1 MIQGQASIQSL
12 LGGLLKN
19 RQLVASM
26 RRVMVMS
33 LWEQVVGNLVA
44 QKSWPEKVT
53 DGVLTVGVTSHA
65 WAAELALLKPQII
78 TRYRQLL
85 GRSAL
90 KDVEF
95 RVGRRKAAHTDET
108 RHLVVLHPQPEERPT
123 PGPVPSNL
131 FAGVSNPEVRDLLGP
146 VFARLRAE
154 REWKREHGWARCGAC
169 QRIYH
174 GAACPHCGGTHPEA
188 A

>member
-1 MIQGQASIQSL
+1 MLHGQSSIQTL

-33 LWEQVVGNLVA
+33 LWEQVVGTPVA

-53 DGVLTVGVTSHA
+53 DGVLTIGVNSHA
-65 WAAELALLKPQII
+65 WAAELETLKPQILA
-78 TRYRQLL
+78 RYRQLL

-95 RVGRRKAAHTDET
+95 RIGRRKASRINAADPPI
-108 RHLVVLHPQPEERPT
+108 VLHPL
-123 PGPVPSNL
+123 PGEQLAPQPVPGNL
-131 FAGVSNPEVRDLLGP
+131 FSGISNPEVRDLLAP
-146 VFARLRAE
+146 VFARLRAQ
-154 REWKREHGWARCGAC
+154 REWKQEHGWARCAAC

-174 GAACPHCGGTHPEA
+174 GLTCPHCGSSPDA

>member
-1 MIQGQASIQSL
+1 MIQGHASIQTL

-33 LWEQVVGNLVA
+33 LWEQVVGAVVA
-44 QKSWPEKVT
+44 QKSWPIKVS
-53 DGVLTVGVTSHA
+53 DGILIIGVTSHA
-65 WAAELALLKPQII
+65 WASELQMLKPQILA
-78 TRYRQLL
+78 RYRQLL

-95 RVGRRKAAHTDET
+95 RVGRRKALAVGTQQPAIM
-108 RHLVVLHPQPEERPT
+108 LHPTPEDRPT
-123 PGPVPSNL
+123 PQPVPGDVFS
-131 FAGVSNPEVRDLLGP
+131 GVNNPEIRDMLGP
-146 VFARLRAE
+146 VFARMRAE
-154 REWKREHGWARCGAC
+154 REWKREHGWGRCDRC

-174 GAACPHCGGTHPEA
+174 GPACPHCGTNPEVA
-188 A
+188 

>member
-1 MIQGQASIQSL
+1 MAQGQASIQTL

-19 RQLVASM
+19 RQLVSSM

-33 LWEQVVGNLVA
+33 LWEQVVGGIVA

-53 DGVLTVGVTSHA
+53 DGVLTIGVTSHA
-65 WAAELALLKPQII
+65 WAAELQTLKPQII

-85 GRSAL
+85 GRSVL

-95 RVGRRKAAHTDET
+95 RVGRRRAARGAFADGPP
-108 RHLVVLHPQPEERPT
+108 VMLHPTADEPLARE
-123 PGPVPSNL
+123 PVPGNL
-131 FAGVSNPEVRDLLGP
+131 LSGISNPEVRDLLTP
-146 VFARLRAE
+146 VFARLRAQ
-154 REWKREHGWARCGAC
+154 REWKREHGWVRCTGC
-169 QRIYH
+169 QRIFH
-174 GAACPHCGGTHPEA
+174 GSNCPHCGKAPEA